1 MDSRAGHQPDPAA
14 IDRVRR
20 DLAHLGADA
29 NSAPDV
35 PAAVTARIG
44 AALRAASPPAA
55 HAVSHPLPRSK
66 LLGLIVGIA
75 AAVAGVVGGG
85 LMLARDPAATTSRG
99 PTAESITVSRPPPD
113 IPLSDSQIVALL
125 SVSPN
130 YGPLTDP
137 QRRASC
143 LDGLG
148 YSETAKVLGAR
159 PLDMFGRPAVL
170 MLLPGETPTAVVA
183 LVVEPNC
190 SRAHTGLLAD
200 TVVTRP

>member
-1 MDSRAGHQPDPAA
+1 MDSGTGHAPDPAA

-29 NSAPDV
+29 DSAPDV

-55 HAVSHPLPRSK
+55 HAVSHPLPRPK
-66 LLGLIVGIA
+66 LLPLIVGIA
-75 AAVAGVVGGG
+75 AAVAGIVGGA
-85 LMLARDPAATTSRG
+85 LMLARDPAPTLSTG
-99 PTAESITVSRPPPD
+99 PTAESITVSRPPPA
-113 IPLSDSQIVALL
+113 IPLSDAQIVGLL
-125 SVSPN
+125 SVKPD
-130 YGPLTDP
+130 YGLLTDP
-137 QRRASC
+137 QRRGSC
-143 LDGLG
+143 LEGLG
-148 YSETAKVLGAR
+148 YPEATKVLGAR

-170 MLLPGETPTAVVA
+170 MLLPGETPTTVLA